1 MSKVFAINI
10 YKMNDLSNEER
21 ELFFKYISLSIK
33 RNSDPSNLDFVIKR
47 SDPDKRVVLG
57 MNRIRE

>member
-33 RNSDPSNLDFVIKR
+33 RNSDPSNFVIKR